1 MAENQDKK
9 LIIDEDWKKEAQKE
23 KEVLAEKEKAEA
35 KDHGARRGPLPEA
48 DFPSLVS
55 MLATQAFFALGLLRV
70 KGEPEAP
77 PDLEA
82 AKYNID
88 MLGMLEQKTKGNLTP
103 QEATI
108 VERVLFELRLRYV
121 EVQKGQAPPPPKS
134 NIIIP

>member
-23 KEVLAEKEKAEA
+23 KAEA
-35 KDHGARRGPLPEA
+35 KGHGARRGPLPEA

-88 MLGMLEQKTKGNLTP
+88 MLGMLEQKTKGNL
-103 QEATI
+103 QAEEARLLEDT
-108 VERVLFELRLRYV
+108 LHNLRMAF
-121 EVQKGQAPPPPKS
+121 VQLTAQRS
-134 NIIIP
+134 S

>member
-88 MLGMLEQKTKGNLTP
+88 MLGMLEQKTKGNL
-103 QEATI
+103 QSEEARLLEDT
-108 VERVLFELRLRYV
+108 LHNLRMAF
-121 EVQKGQAPPPPKS
+121 VQLTAQRS
-134 NIIIP
+134 S

>member
-35 KDHGARRGPLPEA
+35 KDHGAQRGPLPEA

-77 PDLEA
+77 LDLEA

-88 MLGMLEQKTKGNLTP
+88 MLGMLEQKTKGNL
-103 QEATI
+103 QAEEARLLEDT
-108 VERVLFELRLRYV
+108 LHNLRMAF
-121 EVQKGQAPPPPKS
+121 VQLTSQRS
-134 NIIIP
+134 S